1 MLLHVIQPTGTMARK
16 SIALL
21 LTLFIGLSPVM
32 SAFADCLESNHATS
46 AQTSSSSGT
55 AEEPAAMLVTAH
67 DQDADGHGSR
77 ENAGCHTDSSCVFHL
92 CGGLGLIGSIR
103 FTASLSSYQD
113 ILPIRASLNGRTC
126 APELE
131 PPIRIL

>member
-1 MLLHVIQPTGTMARK
+1 MARK

-21 LTLFIGLSPVM
+21 LILFIGLSPVM
-32 SAFADCLESNHATS
+32 GAFADCLESNHTNG

-55 AEEPAAMLVTAH
+55 AKEPATMLMTAH
-67 DQDADGHGSR
+67 DQNANGHGGH

-92 CGGLGLIGSIR
+92 CGGMGLIGSLR
-103 FTASLSSYQD
+103 FTASLLSNQ
-113 ILPIRASLNGRTC
+113 PIPALRASYNGRTF

>member
-1 MLLHVIQPTGTMARK
+1 MARK

-21 LTLFIGLSPVM
+21 LILFIGLSPVM
-32 SAFADCLESNHATS
+32 SAFADCLESNHANG
-46 AQTSSSSGT
+46 AQTSSFSG
-55 AEEPAAMLVTAH
+55 AAKDPATMLVTVH
-67 DQDADGHGSR
+67 DQDADGHGGH

-103 FTASLSSYQD
+103 FAASFLSNQH
-113 ILPIRASLNGRTC
+113 ILSIPASFTGRTF